1 MTASIRTKEQIGKL
15 INTMASDHTGRAY
28 LVLNNAKTLEKLL
41 SIAKMET
48 SDSHLRQNL
57 FGVLQKLSLR
67 RECQSIM
74 IKNGWV
80 DYLLALLEDVDSLS
94 EYSIEYSSALL
105 MNLCLRTQG
114 KKVCAQNPSKSLK
127 ILLELIEH
135 DNVQVNIII
144 D

>member
-1 MTASIRTKEQIGKL
+1 
-15 INTMASDHTGRAY
+15 MASDHIGRAY
-28 LVLNNAKTLEKLL
+28 LLSNQAKTLEKLL
-41 SIAKMET
+41 NIAKLET

-80 DYLLALLEDVDSLS
+80 DYLLELLEDVESLS
-94 EYSIEYSSALL
+94 EYSIEYGSALL

-114 KKVCAQNPSKSLK
+114 KRVCANNPSKSLR

-135 DNVQVNIII
+135 DNIQVNILIYTPRLKHM
-144 D
+144 